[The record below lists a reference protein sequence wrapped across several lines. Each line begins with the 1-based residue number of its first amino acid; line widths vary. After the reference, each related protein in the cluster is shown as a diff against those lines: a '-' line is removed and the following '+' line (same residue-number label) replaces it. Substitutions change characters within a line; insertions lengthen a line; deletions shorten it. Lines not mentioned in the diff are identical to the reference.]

1 VIRTLAIGMLLLT
14 LPFACLSQYRS
25 AEQGALKNMNKN
37 RWEKAREKL
46 EKLLAKDSLN
56 AASDFI
62 YAQYYFNS
70 ANPAFNIDSAYNFL
84 NRALTHFKAAD
95 TKERERI
102 RRARLDSTNIISL
115 RSQIDSAAF
124 KRAKLANTEGAFIY
138 FLQHFPTAEQRDE
151 AIVLR
156 DEAAYIEA
164 VKSNTYQGF
173 LTFLEKYPGATRAP
187 EAKDTYERLLYTAE
201 TRDRSLRSYEF
212 FLQEHPATPFRRD
225 AERHIF
231 EISTA
236 SGNFHDFSDY
246 LSKYP
251 RSSSAAKAKSILFH
265 LLKEHDALDE
275 EAVWMTDSLRN
286 IQLLSRTFL
295 VPVYK
300 NGKFGFINQAG
311 ELVIR
316 PLYSDLNE
324 TYKCGNITEDVL
336 MVSDGVISR
345 DGNTIVHGKVSA
357 VDDLGYGFIKVQV
370 GDSCIRIIHKS
381 GFYIGDCVKD
391 AKIVAGKFI
400 ALKKN
405 DHWAL
410 FTLAGRNLTRYD
422 WEEINAVKDII
433 IFKKDSK
440 FRLSIALNVAGSASD
455 QDLKLSD
462 PFDEIKPWPMDRL
475 WVRTAAFQGILNQQL
490 QAVIPFDQYQL
501 TPVFF
506 GALGRT
512 VAGTRLFSVEG
523 TQIGAFKNVRFHE
536 PWIFAQLDSTWR
548 LFKPG
553 HGLVAT
559 RYDSIAFEG
568 PFALGF
574 SRDSLTVHFPEG
586 EPVKF
591 AGRAFVNFIPGMD
604 STSFLVIQEDRKKN
618 LLDHRGVRKF
628 QIEYDNIQYGGGGLF
643 IVSKKDKKGL
653 VDSNGKILLPVEFDA
668 IGTASGDLISLL
680 RNKRFGAYMVSTGKL
695 IKPGYEKNI
704 SVYNDK
710 MLFAY
715 LKGFYGFMDWEGKPL
730 GAFDFNEIR
739 YWNDSTALVR
749 KNFNWFIYDIK
760 EKKFLEEN
768 IKNVAMIRDLDEDKL
783 AIVKQENSFGVMS
796 NKDGFI
802 IPATF
807 SKVFNLGSS
816 EQPLFFTEKHV
827 EEADIYVV
835 IYYDYAGR
843 LLYRQVYEEEDA
855 YSKILCSDN

>member
-1 VIRTLAIGMLLLT
+1 VIRTFAIGMLLLT
-14 LPFACLSQYRS
+14 LPLACLSQYRS

-37 RWEKAREKL
+37 RWEQAGEKL
-46 EKLLAKDSLN
+46 EKSLAKDSLN

-62 YAQYYFNS
+62 YAKYYFNS
-70 ANPAFNIDSAYNFL
+70 ANPAFDIDSAYNFL
-84 NRALTHFKAAD
+84 NRALAHFKAAD
-95 TKERERI
+95 TKERERL
-102 RRARLDSTNIISL
+102 RRARLDSANMISL

-124 KRAKLANTEGAFIY
+124 ERAKLANTEGAYIY
-138 FLQHFPTAEQRDE
+138 FLQHFPTALQRDE

-173 LTFLEKYPGATRAP
+173 LVFLEKYPKATRAR
-187 EAKDTYERLLYTAE
+187 EAKDTYERLLYTAK
-201 TRDRSLRSYEF
+201 TKDRSLGSYES
-212 FLQEHPATPFRRD
+212 FLNEHPATPFRRD

-236 SGNFHDFSDY
+236 SGNAHDFLDF
-246 LSKYP
+246 LSKYA
-251 RSSSAAKAKSILFH
+251 RSSSAVKAKSILFH
-265 LLKEHDALDE
+265 LLKEHDELNE
-275 EAVWMTDSLRN
+275 EAEWMTDSLRN
-286 IQLLSRTFL
+286 AQLLSHAFL

-316 PLYSDLNE
+316 PLYSELRE
-324 TYKCGNITEDVL
+324 AYKCGNITEDVL
-336 MVSDGVISR
+336 VVSDGLVSR
-345 DGNTIVHGKVSA
+345 DGSTLMQGEVRA

-370 GDSCIRIIHKS
+370 GDSCIRVIHKS
-381 GFYIGDCVKD
+381 GFYVDDCIND

-400 ALKKN
+400 ALRKN
-405 DHWAL
+405 EHWAL
-410 FTLAGRNLTRYD
+410 FTLAGRNLTRYE

-433 IFKKDSK
+433 IFKRDLK
-440 FRLSIALNVAGSASD
+440 FRLSTARNVAVSASD
-455 QDLKLSD
+455 QNLKLSD
-462 PFDEIKPWPMDRL
+462 PFDEIKPWPMDRI
-475 WVRTAAFQGILNQQL
+475 WVRTAAFQGTLDQQL
-490 QAVIPFDQYQL
+490 QVVIPFDQYQL
-501 TPVFF
+501 SPVFF

-512 VAGTRLFSVEG
+512 VAGTRLFSVAG
-523 TQIGAFKNVRFHE
+523 TQLGAFKNIRFHE
-536 PWIFAQLDSTWR
+536 PWIFAQLDSAWR

-553 HGLVAT
+553 RGLLAT

-574 SRDSLTVHFPEG
+574 SRDSLTVQFPEG

-591 AGRAFVNFIPGMD
+591 AGGAFVSFIPGMD
-604 STSFLVIQEDRKKN
+604 STSFLVIQEDRRKI
-618 LLDHRGVRKF
+618 LLDHRGARKF

-653 VDSNGKILLPVEFDA
+653 VDSKGKILLPVEFDA
-668 IGTASGDLISLL
+668 IGTVSGDLISLL
-680 RNKRFGAYMVSTGKL
+680 RNKKFGAYMVSKGKL
-695 IKPGYEKNI
+695 IKPGFEKNI
-704 SVYNDK
+704 AVYNNK
-710 MLFAY
+710 LLFAY

-730 GAFDFNEIR
+730 STFDFNEIR

-749 KNFNWFIYDIK
+749 KNFNWFVYDIK
-760 EKKFLEEN
+760 GKKFVEEN
-768 IKNVAMIRDLDEDKL
+768 IKNITMIRDMEDDKL
-783 AIVKQENSFGVMS
+783 AIVKQETSFGVMS
-796 NKDGFI
+796 SKDGFV

-807 SKVFNLGSS
+807 NKVFNLGSS